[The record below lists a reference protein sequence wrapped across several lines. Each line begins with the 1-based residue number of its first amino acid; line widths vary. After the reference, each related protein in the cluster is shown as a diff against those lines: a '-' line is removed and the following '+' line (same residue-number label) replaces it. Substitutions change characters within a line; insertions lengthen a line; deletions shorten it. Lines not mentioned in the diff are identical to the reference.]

1 MISQAKFH
9 RHSKGLE
16 TNRKLTR
23 ARKLR
28 LSGVLTKGNPSAQ
41 IEYPPNWVTLARVNT
56 MTKKQ
61 EMCECKSNP
70 LSL

>member
-1 MISQAKFH
+1 MYMISQAKFH

-28 LSGVLTKGNPSAQ
+28 FSGVLTKGNPSTQ
-41 IEYPPNWVTLARVNT
+41 IEYPPNWVTLAR
-56 MTKKQ
+56 